1 MPGTR
6 RGPQRLCRQLGAMQ
20 IPAANCCP
28 AAAPCKPAAR
38 SSKPRGGFVQQQ
50 QAALGSVAASS
61 LFPYSNAGGFWGPQH
76 EIPQGRGTA
85 GAQISASSPRSSRR
99 ALIAGSSSGS
109 AGSCPE
115 PCPEPAANAGWWQ
128 PLAPSPGLRAGESSW
143 RRRGERCP
151 PPPGTCCL
159 LPRCSRCQAPHG
171 AAFPVA
177 RCRQHRGWGFA
188 TPPPAAGGGFG
199 RREQPCPGPVRLGAA
214 PKNAVPP
221 LPGSPR
227 GAARGT
233 PGPLSPGS
241 PRCHRSS
248 PTPRTVHRAR
258 LSRCRRDPSLR
269 LPAPPLAPGAPRCCR
284 GSLRRG
290 SPRCHRDCPCRGSR
304 TPPGPFPR
312 LPPVSPPG
320 CPLSTLLARRCPD
333 PVTGGAI
340 GALHP
345 PVPPAPP
352 ATPAPHS
359 PRTLPGAHRPTPRPP
374 RPPLHWDASSRPP
387 RCSRTTPN
395 PRTLQSAHR
404 PLPLPRFHRGLS
416 IPVPPPPPR
425 GILPV
430 PPQAVPGV
438 PGRGAPVPFCCR
450 CRLLRRARA
459 PPLLSLKRSV
469 TRGAVR
475 GPVTHG
481 GTVEGA
487 GGRFRRGRGRDARG
501 VPLTQPRRPR

>member
-20 IPAANCCP
+20 IPAANCSMQTCSPFLQTPRGLCP
-28 AAAPCKPAAR
+28 AAAGSAR
-38 SSKPRGGFVQQQ
+38 LSCCFLSFCLFKCRWR
-50 QAALGSVAASS
+50 LGSPARNPPGTRRS
-61 LFPYSNAGGFWGPQH
+61 
-76 EIPQGRGTA
+76 GRPNFC
-85 GAQISASSPRSSRR
+85 SSPRSSRR

-199 RREQPCPGPVRLGAA
+199 RREQPFPGPVRPGAA

-227 GAARGT
+227 GTARSG

-248 PTPRTVHRAR
+248 PTPRTVH
-258 LSRCRRDPSLR
+258 
-269 LPAPPLAPGAPRCCR
+269 
-284 GSLRRG
+284 
-290 SPRCHRDCPCRGSR
+290 
-304 TPPGPFPR
+304 
-312 LPPVSPPG
+312 
-320 CPLSTLLARRCPD
+320 
-333 PVTGGAI
+333 
-340 GALHP
+340 
-345 PVPPAPP
+345 
-352 ATPAPHS
+352 
-359 PRTLPGAHRPTPRPP
+359 
-374 RPPLHWDASSRPP
+374 
-387 RCSRTTPN
+387 
-395 PRTLQSAHR
+395 
-404 PLPLPRFHRGLS
+404 
-416 IPVPPPPPR
+416 
-425 GILPV
+425 
-430 PPQAVPGV
+430 
-438 PGRGAPVPFCCR
+438 
-450 CRLLRRARA
+450 
-459 PPLLSLKRSV
+459 
-469 TRGAVR
+469 
-475 GPVTHG
+475 
-481 GTVEGA
+481 
-487 GGRFRRGRGRDARG
+487 
-501 VPLTQPRRPR
+501 